1 MMQNMLFLI
10 VIFAWSLPT
19 FVFKDLTKH
28 IGNVELMIYYHLI
41 YHVFIFG
48 FIIYNIVYKKNN
60 AIEFVN
66 SIRNIPLS
74 LKLISVGA
82 VILSLAAQF
91 SLFQLLR
98 GYDVNTII
106 PIFRGGSTVVIVLVG
121 YLLYKEKISFLK
133 LVGIFTV
140 LLGIYMVNKY

>member
-66 SIRNIPLS
+66 SIRNIPIS

-106 PIFRGGSTVVIVLVG
+106 PIFRGGSTIVIILVG

>member
-1 MMQNMLFLI
+1 MLFLI

-106 PIFRGGSTVVIVLVG
+106 PIFRGGSTIVIILVG

-140 LLGIYMVNKY
+140 LLGIYIVNKY

>member
-66 SIRNIPLS
+66 SIRNIEASTERVIYIDAKITGGMSGGPLIND
-74 LKLISVGA
+74 LGEV
-82 VILSLAAQF
+82 
-91 SLFQLLR
+91 
-98 GYDVNTII
+98 
-106 PIFRGGSTVVIVLVG
+106 
-121 YLLYKEKISFLK
+121 
-133 LVGIFTV
+133 VGINTLIMYNIKDTQSGTIATENQPV
-140 LLGIYMVNKY
+140 ALPIHLAREYLMNLK

>member
-1 MMQNMLFLI
+1 MLFLI

-48 FIIYNIVYKKNN
+48 FIIYTLVYKKNN
-60 AIEFVN
+60 VIEFVN
-66 SIRNIPLS
+66 SIRNIPIS

-82 VILSLAAQF
+82 IILSLAAQF

>member
-28 IGNVELMIYYHLI
+28 IGNVELMIYYHLL

-48 FIIYNIVYKKNN
+48 FIIYTLVYKKNN
-60 AIEFVN
+60 VIEFVN
-66 SIRNIPLS
+66 SIRNIPIS

-82 VILSLAAQF
+82 IILSLAAQF

>member
-48 FIIYNIVYKKNN
+48 FIIYTLVYKKNN
-60 AIEFVN
+60 VIEFVN
-66 SIRNIPLS
+66 SIRNIPIS

-82 VILSLAAQF
+82 IILSLAAQF

>member
-1 MMQNMLFLI
+1 MLFLI

-106 PIFRGGSTVVIVLVG
+106 PIFRGGSTIVIILVG
-121 YLLYKEKISFLK
+121 YLLYKEKISFPK